1 MKNYIKSILPTV
13 MCIVTL
19 NTNAQVNQNPH
30 SESTGLTIPKKF
42 YKDTID
48 FSNVPKRITDKY
60 PLSDQNNEGNWV
72 LDKKASDEFNGKKV
86 NENKW
91 FPNNPKWKGRQ
102 PTFFAKENTTL
113 KNGCAVMKTYKPEVG
128 TLPEGYTHTAGFLVS
143 KELFLYGYFEARLK
157 PNNSPWVFGFWMS
170 NNERDWW
177 TEIDICENCPG
188 VAANRHDLNSNVHV
202 FKAPADKGDVKK
214 HISFPAKYYIPFE
227 LQKDFHVWGLDWSKE
242 YIRLYIDGVLY
253 REIENKYWHQPLRI
267 NVNNESNKWFGA
279 LPDDNRMDAEYLID
293 YVRVWKKKYYII

>member
-102 PTFFAKENTTL
+102 PTFFAKRT
-113 KNGCAVMKTYKPEVG
+113 
-128 TLPEGYTHTAGFLVS
+128 
-143 KELFLYGYFEARLK
+143 
-157 PNNSPWVFGFWMS
+157 
-170 NNERDWW
+170 
-177 TEIDICENCPG
+177 
-188 VAANRHDLNSNVHV
+188 
-202 FKAPADKGDVKK
+202 
-214 HISFPAKYYIPFE
+214 
-227 LQKDFHVWGLDWSKE
+227 
-242 YIRLYIDGVLY
+242 
-253 REIENKYWHQPLRI
+253 QP
-267 NVNNESNKWFGA
+267 
-279 LPDDNRMDAEYLID
+279 
-293 YVRVWKKKYYII
+293 